1 MGIESLT
8 SDDYLNLQ
16 LPSLEELFENAK
28 NSAAVDYYKVKMEE
42 EASALKTERRSWL
55 KYFRFNSTYQWGLM
69 GNQLRF
75 LRYGYSTLLSIF
87 GCETELV

>member
-1 MGIESLT
+1 MNRLSIAIALSFFIPFFSGMAQVGIESLT

-55 KYFRFNSTYQWGLM
+55 KYFRFNSTYQWG
-69 GNQLRF
+69 
-75 LRYGYSTLLSIF
+75 
-87 GCETELV
+87 